1 MMEQIIRHK
10 AVVKSVEHQRVRVT
24 IVQSSACSSCAAHQ
38 LCNSAESKEKDVD
51 VFVAS
56 AQQFRVGQEVVLEG
70 RLSDG
75 RAAALIA
82 YGAPLVLLLLTLFVC
97 IGITNDETQSA
108 LWSLLAVVL
117 YYVVVFL
124 FFRRKLEHRFEFK
137 IKQNDITN

>member
-1 MMEQIIRHK
+1 M
-10 AVVKSVEHQRVRVT
+10 
-24 IVQSSACSSCAAHQ
+24 
-38 LCNSAESKEKDVD
+38 D